1 MSLKPNKFKSYS
13 GKKPVYGNKKKALF
27 KRTGDFLIIVES
39 PSKCSSIEKYL
50 GGNYNVIAS
59 CGHITS
65 LESMKDID
73 TKNDFSPTYKIKDDK
88 IGHVAF
94 MRSAIEQYSKDNV
107 IIATDDDREG
117 EGIAYAIATTF
128 NLSIETTKRIV
139 FNEITKT
146 AIQHAVA
153 SPIRI
158 NMSLVLA
165 QQARQIL
172 DILIGFKVSPV
183 LWKYIYHSK
192 TNALSAG
199 RCQTPALML
208 VYENYLKESTCVTHE
223 SYDITGL
230 FLPKNLPF
238 KLDYRFTTAL
248 DAKIFMEESISHRHT
263 ANMGEKRFLKK
274 SPPKPLNTAQL
285 LQQASN
291 ILRFSPKT
299 TMQTAQALYQGGFIT
314 YMRTDSRTYSRD
326 FIDSVG
332 KYITKTYGDDKY
344 VGNLSGI
351 ENKAG
356 TNPHE
361 AIRIT
366 NISIYDIPIED
377 NHMKSLYK
385 LIWRASVE
393 SCMSDAT
400 YNAYTITIS
409 APQNHK
415 YLYVHEEPVF
425 LGWKYL
431 DAFKAKIV
439 RKKQEADNSTGT
451 LLYMWALPKDGGVV
465 YKQITAQ
472 MSQHGGHQHYSESTL
487 IHRLEELGIGRPS
500 TYAMFIDTIQERGYV
515 SKEDVAGHNYACVDF
530 RLHDGIL
537 EETIGSKTFGV
548 EKGRLII
555 QPVGKICIEFLS
567 QHFSELFDYSYTK
580 TMEEELD
587 IIANSPVTTSRSVA
601 DILTQPVRTEYL
613 VCKRTFDDISRQ
625 IKSISKLKKEEYVID
640 DKHVLTFQ
648 QFGPCIIRTLDDG
661 EKEYIPVKKTLA
673 SSLDL
678 DKIRR
683 KEYSLDELLEFKSPL
698 LGNNSAG
705 VPVFVKVGKF
715 GAYIECGD
723 TKKSI
728 KTMSKPL
735 DELSLDEAI
744 MILNGETDTDV
755 ASQKGVLRVLNEDFS
770 IRKGRF
776 GHYCY
781 YRTREMT
788 TPRFF
793 SLKKFDDQYLDCSEY
808 AVIEWVNK
816 TYLS

>member
-1 MSLKPNKFKSYS
+1 MSFKTNKFKSYPR
-13 GKKPVYGNKKKALF
+13 KKVVYDNRKKASF
-27 KRTGDFLIIVES
+27 KRTGAFLIIVES
-39 PSKCSSIEKYL
+39 PSKCSSIETYL

-59 CGHITS
+59 CGHITAI
-65 LESMKDID
+65 ESMKDID
-73 TKNDFSPTYKIKDDK
+73 IKNDFSPTYKIKEDK
-88 IGHVAF
+88 TAHVAF
-94 MRSAIEQYSKDNV
+94 MRFAIEQYSKDNV

-128 NLSIETTKRIV
+128 NLPIETTKRII
-139 FNEITKT
+139 FNEVTKT
-146 AIQHAVA
+146 AIQTAVA
-153 SPIRI
+153 SPMRI
-158 NMSLVLA
+158 NMSLVLS

-172 DILIGFKVSPV
+172 DIIIGFKVSPI

-208 VYENYLKESTCVTHE
+208 VYENYIKGTTSVPRET
-223 SYDITGL
+223 YDITGF
-230 FLPKNLPF
+230 FLPKNLSF
-238 KLDYRFTTAL
+238 KLNHRFETVLETSL
-248 DAKIFMEESISHRHT
+248 FMEESIVHKHI
-263 ANMGEKRFLKK
+263 AKMGDKRFLKK
-274 SPPKPLNTAQL
+274 SPPRPLNTSQL
-285 LQQASN
+285 LQQANN
-291 ILRFSPKT
+291 ILHFSPKS
-299 TMQTAQALYQGGFIT
+299 TMQTAQALYQSGYIT
-314 YMRTDSRTYSRD
+314 YMRTDSQTYSSD
-326 FIDSVG
+326 FINSVDM
-332 KYITKTYGDDKY
+332 YITKTYGDRKY
-344 VGNLSGI
+344 VGELSGI
-351 ENKAG
+351 ENRVG

-366 NISIYDIPIED
+366 NISIYDIPMED
-377 NHMKSLYK
+377 SRMKSLYK
-385 LIWRASVE
+385 LIWRNSVE

-400 YNAYTITIS
+400 FNAYTITIS

-415 YLYVHEEPVF
+415 YSYVHEEPIF
-425 LGWKYL
+425 MGWKQMDL
-431 DAFKAKIV
+431 TLTKIGK
-439 RKKQEADNSTGT
+439 KKQEVDTTGT
-451 LLYMWALPKDGGVV
+451 LLYMWALPKNGEVV

-472 MSQHGGHQHYSESTL
+472 VSQQCGHQHYSESTL

-500 TYAMFIDTIQERGYV
+500 TYAMFIETIQERGYV
-515 SKEDVAGHNYACVDF
+515 SKEDVEGHKSMCTDF
-530 RLHDGIL
+530 RLCDGVL
-537 EETIGSKTFGV
+537 EKTLVSKIFGA
-548 EKGRLII
+548 EKGRLVM

-587 IIANSPVTTSRSVA
+587 IIANSPVMTSRSVS

-640 DKHVLTFQ
+640 DRHVLTFQ
-648 QFGPCIIRTLDDG
+648 QFGPCVIRTLDNG

-673 SSLDL
+673 SSIDL

-683 KEYSLDELLEFKSPL
+683 KEYSLDELLEFRTPL

-705 VPVFVKVGKF
+705 IPVLIKVGKF
-715 GAYIECGD
+715 GAFIECGD

-744 MILNGETDTDV
+744 MILNGEMDTDV
-755 ASQKGVLRVLNEDFS
+755 ASQKGVLRILNEDFS

-793 SLKKFDDQYLDCSEY
+793 SLKKFDNQYLDCSEY
-808 AVIEWVNK
+808 EVIEWVNK